1 MEIKSGEIKVIRLKS
16 SAYWIDYACLVPT
29 QSDWDK
35 KQEAILNNNN
45 PVDSLL
51 ANAFNLLDIND
62 LSSINKINEDN
73 ALLHHNLV
81 KKLHQSNSNNMI
93 IEKTETTQDGIRS
106 IAIDQ

>member
-1 MEIKSGEIKVIRLKS
+1 MDSNIFKDIYTAKNEIPSAEGLNMEIKSGDIKVIRLKS

-62 LSSINKINEDN
+62 LASINKINEDN
-73 ALLHHNLV
+73 ALLHHNLI
-81 KKLHQSNSNNMI
+81 KRLHS
-93 IEKTETTQDGIRS
+93 
-106 IAIDQ
+106 